1 MPNPISL
8 SAIRAVFYVIK
19 YFDKRNFLFNKQ
31 NISNILIIN
40 TTAIGDTLLS
50 TPGIRAI
57 RKGFL
62 SAYIAA
68 LASKPAKEILLENKY
83 IDELIDYQ
91 PRINLPYLIKLP
103 SLLKRLR
110 SKRFD
115 LVIALHGNDPDTAPI
130 AYLTDAPHRLGWEES
145 RLSFLFTMPVKTRDN
160 VKHFAQVR
168 LDMLSDISVMPDG
181 IELDMPLN
189 PKDEEE
195 AVAFLKKNN
204 FQKGILA
211 GLHPFGSKPYK
222 WWPLDRMAKVGDYLY
237 KKYNLQPIVF
247 GGAKEKRSAVE
258 MVNMMQVKPLIAAG
272 ELSIRGSA
280 ALIKKC
286 RLFITT
292 DSGPMHI
299 AQAMKTPTIAILWST
314 STQTGP
320 VNQDSVALYGN
331 CSNKDKSPTSCTD
344 KILIEDV
351 NNAVAK
357 LFLNK

>member
-8 SAIRAVFYVIK
+8 AAIKAVFRIIK
-19 YFDKRNFLFNKQ
+19 FFDNRDASFDKQ

-50 TPGIRAI
+50 TPAIRAL
-57 RKGFL
+57 RKGFP
-62 SAYIAA
+62 SAYVAV
-68 LASKPAKEILLENKY
+68 LVSKPAKEILLENKY
-83 IDELIDYQ
+83 INELIDYQ
-91 PRINLPYLIKLP
+91 PRVNLPYLIKLP
-103 SLLKRLR
+103 ALLKRLR

-115 LVIALHGNDPDTAPI
+115 LVIVLHGNDPDTAPI
-130 AYLTDAPHRLGWEES
+130 AYLTGASNRLGWEES

-168 LDMLSDISVMPDG
+168 IDMLSDTG
-181 IELDMPLN
+181 IVSDNIGLDMPLN
-189 PKDEEE
+189 QIDEDE
-195 AVAFLKKNN
+195 ALNFLKKNN
-204 FQKGILA
+204 IQAGSFA

-222 WWPLDRMAKVGDYLY
+222 WWPLDRMAKAGDYLN
-237 KKYNLQPIVF
+237 KKYNLKPIIF
-247 GGAKEKRSAVE
+247 GGIKEREKAIELSS
-258 MVNMMQVKPLIAAG
+258 MMEVKPLIAAG

-299 AQAMKTPTIAILWST
+299 AQAMRTPTIALLWST

-320 VNQDSVALYGN
+320 VNQDSVVLYGN
-331 CSNKDKSPTSCTD
+331 CSNKDKSPTLCTD
-344 KILIEDV
+344 KILVEDV

-357 LFLNK
+357 LFLK

>member
-8 SAIRAVFYVIK
+8 AAIKAAFRVIK
-19 YFDKRNFLFNKQ
+19 FFDKRDTSFDKQ

-50 TPGIRAI
+50 TPAIRAL
-57 RKGFL
+57 KKKFP
-62 SAYIAA
+62 SAYVAA
-68 LASKPAKEILLENKY
+68 LVSKPAKEILLENKY
-83 IDELIDYQ
+83 INELIDYQ
-91 PRINLPYLIKLP
+91 PRINLPYIIRLP

-130 AYLTDAPHRLGWEES
+130 AYLTGALHRLGWEES

-168 LDMLSDISVMPDG
+168 LDMLSDIGVIPDG
-181 IELDMPLN
+181 IGLDIPLN
-189 PKDEEE
+189 QIDEDE
-195 AVAFLKKNN
+195 ASNFLKKNN
-204 FQKGILA
+204 IQNGSFA

-222 WWPLDRMAKVGDYLY
+222 WWPLDRMARVGDYLY
-237 KKYNLQPIVF
+237 EKYNLQPIIF
-247 GGAKEKRSAVE
+247 GGIKERDKTIE
-258 MVNMMQVKPLIAAG
+258 MSSMMEVKPVIAAG

-299 AQAMKTPTIAILWST
+299 AQAMRTPTIALLWST

-320 VNQDSVALYGN
+320 VEKDSLVFYGK
-331 CSNKDKSPTSCTD
+331 CSNKDKNPTACTD
-344 KILIEDV
+344 EILVEDV

-357 LFLNK
+357 LFLK